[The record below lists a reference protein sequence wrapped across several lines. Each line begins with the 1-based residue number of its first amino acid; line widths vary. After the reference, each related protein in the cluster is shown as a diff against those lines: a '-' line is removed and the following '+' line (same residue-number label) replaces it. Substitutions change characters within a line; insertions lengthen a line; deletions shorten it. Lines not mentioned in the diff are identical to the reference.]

1 MCHWMGSAIRLPRE
15 GIDLGSCDLH
25 LVAGVDAF
33 PDDVLSS
40 DFQSKI
46 DGLLQEFTTR
56 GRIDRFVRTNWTA
69 LHRVTRIPVKAF
81 VDPVR
86 YPRIHARNTDGSTGL
101 ANFFPEEVNVH
112 NIGSNHGLLSKLR
125 GAFDAHNALPPQDQ
139 VYQIIVADS
148 NIFQRILKVGFDFFF
163 HLLFRFININDF
175 NLCFSFNSMHRMW
188 AERPSNASCCH
199 CSGPGTLISWP
210 APSCGGT
217 SPTSWGPCSITF
229 IQAAN
234 TFSSKAN

>member
-1 MCHWMGSAIRLPRE
+1 MQGLLTGTHNMCHWMGSAIRLPRE

-33 PDDVLSS
+33 PDDVLST

-125 GAFDAHNALPPQDQ
+125 GAFDAHNALPPEDQ

-163 HLLFRFININDF
+163 TFYSDSLILMISICVLVSTRCIGCGPKDRQTLLAAIARV
-175 NLCFSFNSMHRMW
+175 L
-188 AERPSNASCCH
+188 
-199 CSGPGTLISWP
+199 
-210 APSCGGT
+210 APL
-217 SPTSWGPCSITF
+217 
-229 IQAAN
+229 
-234 TFSSKAN
+234 